1 MKGQLNTLPKTGS
14 AMESCTTMQ
23 PITRKLYRFPIWAVL
38 LLVLSGCAMNTPNK
52 PDFAQTFGASGVAF
66 SPDGKRVAV
75 GTRDRI
81 WVADTVTQETTA
93 SLGHSQA
100 AGFGNSKS
108 LHFIDNQR
116 LVVGAQGAIMIW
128 DLKEGLVTD
137 RLPLSSKMYSP
148 KAITWSETT
157 QMLAFS
163 TGASGSSVKLV
174 HIVDSGFGPVGDLL
188 GFKGVPGDLQFSR
201 DGRFLAAAGDG
212 AGVFIREVD
221 TGKAAG
227 ELPTDDSVSDLE
239 LFGEHQLLVAGT
251 SIEFWTFLDK
261 QELFELDNPDLG
273 GQVTGQIMTRVAGGV
288 ALGALTLFMAVL
300 EAYAGG
306 SGEAT
311 AQLGAMA
318 FHVASKP
325 VNRSQQP
332 WCGRS
337 TTISPDGRWLAD
349 VYPGITKEVIR
360 VYDLESDQTAKK
372 LNPRGEYSCAVRF
385 SPNGKQLLLTTN
397 KVARLYDTKTWR
409 YHDLKLGDSR

>member
-1 MKGQLNTLPKTGS
+1 MKGQLSTLPKTGS
-14 AMESCTTMQ
+14 TMESCTTMLPVTQ
-23 PITRKLYRFPIWAVL
+23 KWYRFPIWAVL
-38 LLVLSGCAMNTPNK
+38 LLVLSGCAMNTPK
-52 PDFAQTFGASGVAF
+52 QPDFAQTFGASGVAF

-81 WVADTVTQETTA
+81 WVADTVTQETIA

-100 AGFGNSKS
+100 ASFGNSKS
-108 LHFIDNQR
+108 LQFIDNQR

-128 DLKEGLVTD
+128 DLEEGLVTD

-188 GFKGVPGDLQFSR
+188 GFSGVPGDLQFSR
-201 DGRFLAAAGDG
+201 DGRFLAATGDG

-227 ELPTDDSVSDLE
+227 ELPTEDFVSDLE

-251 SIEFWTFLDK
+251 SIEFWTFLDEH
-261 QELFELDNPDLG
+261 ELFEFDNPDLG

-288 ALGALTLFMAVL
+288 ALGALTLFVAVL

-311 AQLGAMA
+311 AQIGSMA
-318 FHVASKP
+318 FHVASRP
-325 VNRSQQP
+325 VMRSQQP

-360 VYDLESDQTAKK
+360 VYDLESDQKARK

-397 KVARLYDTKTWR
+397 KVARLYDTETWR
-409 YHDLKLGDSR
+409 YHDLKLGKSR